1 MSVIFTD
8 TDCELWY
15 TMTPELGCEIIKM
28 PYTIDDTEYFYDNGE
43 TTDFKDFYKRVRA
56 GSMPVTSALNP
67 EQYTEIF
74 EPFFKAGED
83 ILYISFSTELS
94 GTFEHLETAI
104 NALSAKYPAAKFRR
118 FDTKNISWGA
128 GLQAYYALK
137 EFKKGKTLDEVIAFL
152 EKFTNEIGV
161 YFMVDSLQHL
171 KKGGRLTGLQA
182 ALGTLLAVKPILT
195 VTDGKLAVTTKV
207 NGVAKAFSYI
217 AERVKEKATELDK
230 YPIVVVDADN
240 CEGAERLIAKI
251 NDAVGETEIW
261 RYPVGPVIGTHC
273 GPGTLGVI
281 FHIE

>member
-15 TMTPELGCEIIKM
+15 TMMPELGCEVIKM
-28 PYTIDDTEYFYDNGE
+28 PYTIDGTEYFYDNGE
-43 TTDFKDFYKRVRA
+43 TTDFKDFYARVRG

-67 EQYTEIF
+67 VQYTELF

-83 ILYISFSTELS
+83 ILYISFSAELS
-94 GTFEHLETAI
+94 GTFEHMETAVK
-104 NALSAKYPAAKFRR
+104 ALFEKYPKAKFRR

-128 GLQAYYALK
+128 GLQAYYAIK
-137 EFKKGKTLDEVIAFL
+137 EFKKGKSLDDVIAFL

-195 VTDGKLAVTTKV
+195 VNEGKLVVTTKA
-207 NGVAKAFSYI
+207 NGLNKAISYL

-230 YPIVVVDADN
+230 YPIVILDADS
-240 CEGAERLIAKI
+240 AEAAEKLIAKVKE
-251 NDAVGETEIW
+251 AVGETEIW
-261 RYPVGPVIGTHC
+261 HYPVGPVIGTHC
-273 GPGTLGVI
+273 GPGTLGII
-281 FHIE
+281 FHI

>member
-15 TMTPELGCEIIKM
+15 TMMPELGCEVIKM
-28 PYTIDDTEYFYDNGE
+28 PYTIDGTEYFYDNGE
-43 TTDFKDFYKRVRA
+43 TTDFKDFYARVRG

-67 EQYTEIF
+67 VQYTELF

-83 ILYISFSTELS
+83 ILYISFSAELS
-94 GTFEHLETAI
+94 GTFEHMETAVK
-104 NALSAKYPAAKFRR
+104 ALSEKYPKAKFRR

-128 GLQAYYALK
+128 GLQAYYAIK
-137 EFKKGKTLDEVIAFL
+137 EFKKGKSLDDVIAFL

-195 VTDGKLAVTTKV
+195 VNEGKLVVTTKA
-207 NGVAKAFSYI
+207 NGLNKAISYL

-230 YPIVVVDADN
+230 YPIVILDADS
-240 CEGAERLIAKI
+240 AEAAEKLIAKVKE
-251 NDAVGETEIW
+251 AVGETEIW
-261 RYPVGPVIGTHC
+261 HYPVGPVIGTHC
-273 GPGTLGVI
+273 GPGTLGII
-281 FHIE
+281 FHI

>member
-15 TMTPELGCEIIKM
+15 TMMPELGCEIIKM
-28 PYTIDDTEYFYDNGE
+28 PYTIDGTEYFYDNGE
-43 TTDFKDFYKRVRA
+43 TTDFKDFYNRVRA

-67 EQYTEIF
+67 VQYTEIF
-74 EPFFKAGED
+74 EPFFKVGED
-83 ILYISFSTELS
+83 ILYISFSSELS
-94 GTFEHLETAI
+94 GTFAHLETAI
-104 NALSAKYPAAKFRR
+104 KALSAKYPAAKFKR

-128 GLQAYYALK
+128 GLQAYYAIK
-137 EFKKGKTLDEVIAFL
+137 EFKNGKSLDQVVAFL

-195 VTDGKLAVTTKV
+195 VNEGKLVVTAKA
-207 NGVAKAFSYI
+207 NGVTKAISYI
-217 AERVKEKATELDK
+217 AEHIKEKATELDK
-230 YPIVVVDADN
+230 YPIVVVDADSS
-240 CEGAERLIAKI
+240 ETAEKLIAKI
-251 NDAVGETEIW
+251 KEAVGETEIW
-261 RYPVGPVIGTHC
+261 HYPVGPVIGTHC

-281 FHIE
+281 FHI